1 MENICENPFEKV
13 GMMNPLLR
21 RDDQEV
27 ALTKKDSRVGI
38 SIMQSSIEII
48 DKLTPIQK
56 FYDGESI
63 FLTGGTGFMGKL
75 LIEKLLRACPSI
87 KYIYILIRPK
97 NGKNVLERMV
107 ELMEDSLFFTL
118 KEKEP
123 TFQRRI
129 VAIKGDCSLSNLGI
143 SKIDRAILAR
153 EVSIVFNVAATVR
166 FNEKLKSAI
175 TINIRSL
182 RDLINLSKE
191 MPKLKSFV
199 HVSTVYANCLYNPIE
214 EKFYDPPIDADKL
227 IDLVNSLEEKMLD
240 YITPKLLGRCP
251 NTYVYTKSV
260 AESVVKK
267 HAGTIPI
274 GIFRPGI
281 VISTYKEPV
290 SGWIDNVYG
299 PVGITASVIIGLM
312 RIHHCDG
319 LVKANLIP
327 GDLTINGLIASAWDI
342 ANNPRFNE
350 NIPIYNYVS
359 KDNPI
364 TYNTLKEMTFK
375 YERLIPSKETF
386 WYRSFRM
393 TKYRLVYLFYVYFL
407 HLLPAFIIDTIA
419 LCIGKKPRLLKIY
432 NKIHKM
438 SDVLRHFSTIE
449 WNFMNERWNE
459 LTRKLT
465 SEDRELFFCDVK
477 GLVWNNYFMSYVLGI
492 RKYILKDPIETLPQA
507 RIKWQRLYWIHQGFK
522 LIVVCILCMIT
533 WAIVSR
539 LLVALASS

>member
-1 MENICENPFEKV
+1 M
-13 GMMNPLLR
+13 
-21 RDDQEV
+21 
-27 ALTKKDSRVGI
+27 
-38 SIMQSSIEII
+38 
-48 DKLTPIQK
+48 
-56 FYDGESI
+56 
-63 FLTGGTGFMGKL
+63 
-75 LIEKLLRACPSI
+75 
-87 KYIYILIRPK
+87 
-97 NGKNVLERMV
+97 NGKSLSPSKTRCYCDVVEIWLQTVYNIHGLVGVIGSAGVGLEINHRNGLIKV
-107 ELMEDSLFFTL
+107 NLDSFRFNNQT
-118 KEKEP
+118 EKEP

-143 SKIDRAILAR
+143 SKIDRAILTR

-342 ANNPRFNE
+342 ANNPR
-350 NIPIYNYVS
+350 
-359 KDNPI
+359 
-364 TYNTLKEMTFK
+364 
-375 YERLIPSKETF
+375 
-386 WYRSFRM
+386 
-393 TKYRLVYLFYVYFL
+393 
-407 HLLPAFIIDTIA
+407 
-419 LCIGKKPRLLKIY
+419 
-432 NKIHKM
+432 
-438 SDVLRHFSTIE
+438 
-449 WNFMNERWNE
+449 
-459 LTRKLT
+459 
-465 SEDRELFFCDVK
+465 
-477 GLVWNNYFMSYVLGI
+477 
-492 RKYILKDPIETLPQA
+492 
-507 RIKWQRLYWIHQGFK
+507 
-522 LIVVCILCMIT
+522 
-533 WAIVSR
+533 
-539 LLVALASS
+539 